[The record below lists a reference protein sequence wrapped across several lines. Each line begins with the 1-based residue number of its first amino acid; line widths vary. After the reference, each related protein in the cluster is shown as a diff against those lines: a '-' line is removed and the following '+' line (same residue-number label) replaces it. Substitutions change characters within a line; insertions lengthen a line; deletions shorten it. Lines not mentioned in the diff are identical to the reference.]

1 MIFCGKI
8 YDEAAYL
15 LCSPD
20 PPTNSETTYPK
31 FVSFFKPIRLLST
44 KIYESC
50 KNFLIG
56 IEKIVKVRI
65 RSFGS
70 GNIGFGEQDIRLE
83 SSPPL
88 Q

>member
-1 MIFCGKI
+1 MMKQHIYFAHRIPQPIPKRRILSLYHFLNQSDCFQRKNNNKYIKGCKI
-8 YDEAAYL
+8 
-15 LCSPD
+15 
-20 PPTNSETTYPK
+20 
-31 FVSFFKPIRLLST
+31 V
-44 KIYESC
+44 
-50 KNFLIG
+50 LIG

>member
-1 MIFCGKI
+1 M
-8 YDEAAYL
+8 
-15 LCSPD
+15 
-20 PPTNSETTYPK
+20 
-31 FVSFFKPIRLLST
+31 FVSFFNQSDCFQLKKTNTNKYIHNKAVKLS
-44 KIYESC
+44 K
-50 KNFLIG
+50 
-56 IEKIVKVRI
+56 KIVKVRI